1 MGGADIN
8 GADFTNALL
17 DKTQQIVRRM
27 HPSQA
32 STTHFRAS
40 TCYDNEEIMLQT
52 CTISCLGG
60 LMRRLQGQA
69 VHAWT

>member
-27 HPSQA
+27 RPSQA
-32 STTHFRAS
+32 STTHSRAS
-40 TCYDNEEIMLQT
+40 TCYDTEEVMLQT
-52 CTISCLGG
+52 CIISCSGG
-60 LMRRLQGQA
+60 LMRILQGHA